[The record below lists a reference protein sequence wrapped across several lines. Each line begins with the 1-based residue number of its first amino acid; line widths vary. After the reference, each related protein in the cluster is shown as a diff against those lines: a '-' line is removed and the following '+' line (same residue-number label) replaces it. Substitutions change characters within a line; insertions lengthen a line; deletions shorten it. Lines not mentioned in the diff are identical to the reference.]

1 MIFVNLEKA
10 VNSHFDKS
18 AEKFRADLEGLTC
31 GAALQS
37 WYYRDRM
44 TAAAF
49 SMVKDADPAALLPE
63 AAKNKMLKRFSC
75 ENEKQRAKYLEKLKR
90 AEAAPDT
97 ARFDIC
103 VNWTKNR
110 TWGYNPTATIN
121 GDHGSTE
128 GHASGCGYDKRSA
141 AIASAANKNPE
152 IMRILYKHAENGGA
166 FPYSV
171 NTFAGLPYFG
181 GGCGVSCFAPVFDVC
196 GYSWRF
202 VAEGKTWDVYGLE
215 ARP

>member
-1 MIFVNLEKA
+1 MFINLTNK
-10 VNSHFDKS
+10 VNSHFDES
-18 AEKFRADLEGLTC
+18 AKKFRADLEGLTC
-31 GAALQS
+31 GDALQS

-49 SMVKDADPAALLPE
+49 SLVKETDPAALLPE
-63 AAKNKMLKRFSC
+63 AAKKKMLCRFDR
-75 ENEKQRAKYLEKLKR
+75 ENEKQRAKHLEKIAR

-97 ARFDIC
+97 PRFDIY

-121 GDHGSTE
+121 GDRGSTE

-171 NTFAGLPYFG
+171 NTWAGLPYFD
-181 GGCGVSCFAPVFDVC
+181 GGCGVSCFGPVFDVC
-196 GYSWRF
+196 GYTWRF
-202 VAEGKTWDVYGLE
+202 VAEGKTWDVYNLE
-215 ARP
+215 TKQ